1 MRPQTP
7 VAATRIRLIAL
18 WVLLAAAAAAAAYLV
33 ANWADRPEPLA
44 GPVKGEL
51 DETPLDQEVLARP
64 GVAEF
69 RKLGGRIVADSTQPG
84 KPIVEVHAPGTL
96 LTDAGLAPLKEW
108 TAVRVLDLSGTNI
121 SDA

>member
-1 MRPQTP
+1 MRPQIP
-7 VAATRIRLIAL
+7 VTGTADVGRQRRRVGAMRPQIPVTGTRIRLIAL

-51 DETPLDQEVLARP
+51 DETPLDPEVLARP

-69 RKLGGRIVADSTQPG
+69 RKLGGRIVAD
-84 KPIVEVHAPGTL
+84 
-96 LTDAGLAPLKEW
+96 
-108 TAVRVLDLSGTNI
+108 
-121 SDA
+121 